1 MGYYFQ
7 INKYIVYFFM
17 IKAIILLSQ
26 AGNRSAYGR
35 PSTEMVKHKYLR
47 VENSFS
53 YDVWI
58 GEYLY

>member
-1 MGYYFQ
+1 
-7 INKYIVYFFM
+7 M

-58 GEYLY
+58 GEILY